1 MGFDITGLGG
11 IADAA
16 SHIADKFFPD
26 KTQAEKDAAALEM
39 QKVMNDYGLATAQTE
54 INKLEAA
61 STNWF
66 VAGWRPA
73 TGWVCALGLL
83 YQFVCMPIL
92 NGIVAAVLLV
102 LGHAA
107 IVPVFVS
114 LDSSTLLTLFGGL
127 SGLATLRT
135 VEKHQDVEAKR

>member
-1 MGFDITGLGG
+1 M
-11 IADAA
+11 
-16 SHIADKFFPD
+16 
-26 KTQAEKDAAALEM
+26 
-39 QKVMNDYGLATAQTE
+39 
-54 INKLEAA
+54 
-61 STNWF
+61 
-66 VAGWRPA
+66 
-73 TGWVCALGLL
+73 CALGLL

>member
-1 MGFDITGLGG
+1 MDITGLGG
-11 IADAA
+11 IAEAA

-26 KTQAEKDAAALEM
+26 KTQAQKDAAALEL
-39 QKVMNDYGLATAQTE
+39 QKVMNDYGLATAQTD

-73 TGWVCALGLL
+73 VGWVCAIGLL
-83 YQFVCMPIL
+83 YQFVLMPIL
-92 NGIVAAVLLV
+92 NGVITATVLA

-107 IVPVFVS
+107 IVPVFVA
-114 LDSSTLLTLFGGL
+114 LDSNTLLACISGL
-127 SGLATLRT
+127 TGLATLRT